1 MANSWKFSPI
11 LNFFKRQTCWIKRVK
26 QQSSAILFTGSASTN
41 DSVGITWEA
50 DKKGAQKSPLNTG
63 KVNNGQVCFIASYI
77 LFSPSSLSPPI
88 FNDHQV
94 LPTLLRHFLN
104 VSTSFHPQDHNPNFG
119 HHHLM
124 AECLPVSTLAL
135 LQEVYFLKPIL
146 VTSFCYVKASKRFP
160 SL

>member
-1 MANSWKFSPI
+1 MANSQTFSPI

-63 KVNNGQVCFIASYI
+63 KVNNCQVCFIASYI
-77 LFSPSSLSPPI
+77 LFSPPI
-88 FNDHQV
+88 FNGHQV
-94 LPTLLRHFLN
+94 LPTLLLRHFLN

-119 HHHLM
+119 HYHLM

-135 LQEVYFLKPIL
+135 LQEVYKKPIL
-146 VTSFCYVKASKRFP
+146 VTSFCYVKASKDFP
-160 SL
+160 LL